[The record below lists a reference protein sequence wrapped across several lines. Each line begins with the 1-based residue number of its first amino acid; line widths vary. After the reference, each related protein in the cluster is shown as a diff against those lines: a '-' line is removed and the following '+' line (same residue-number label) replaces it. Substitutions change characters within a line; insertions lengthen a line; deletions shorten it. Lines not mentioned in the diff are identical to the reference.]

1 MGVWIET
8 TNIKQEG
15 KATHVTPCMGVW
27 IETENPFRHQV
38 FVPSH
43 PVWVCGLKHRPA
55 HHRGNPVRSHPVWV
69 CGLKHGGDGRR
80 PGAEESHPVWVCG
93 LKLNIEQMEDEAIKV
108 TPCMGVWIE
117 TASMLHI
124 LWNGVSHPIW
134 VCGLK
139 HPR

>member
-1 MGVWIET
+1 MVLPILVG
-8 TNIKQEG
+8 NL
-15 KATHVTPCMGVW
+15 A
-27 IETENPFRHQV
+27 
-38 FVPSH
+38 SH
-43 PVWVCGLKHRPA
+43 PVWVCGLKLFRA
-55 HHRGNPVRSHPVWV
+55 TYQDSRNGSHPVWV
-69 CGLKHGGDGRR
+69 CGLKQTLRNGN
-80 PGAEESHPVWVCG
+80 AESLASHPVWVCG

>member
-1 MGVWIET
+1 M
-8 TNIKQEG
+8 TNQP
-15 KATHVTPCMGVW
+15 TVVTPCMGVW
-27 IETENPFRHQV
+27 IETLIAV
-38 FVPSH
+38 
-43 PVWVCGLKHRPA
+43 GLRL
-55 HHRGNPVRSHPVWV
+55 R
-69 CGLKHGGDGRR
+69 LL
-80 PGAEESHPVWVCG
+80 SHPVWVCG